1 MQLPGDASFGF
12 RRGEVS
18 QLPIFGQ
25 DLVAVD
31 LEAGAYRVFVDHGFL
46 LRPGGISLCPA
57 IRVIFGSMG
66 SKDKGK
72 RETKKAPKPKPKVEP
87 GRKRGEDTR
96 LGGPP
101 KS

>member
-1 MQLPGDASFGF
+1 
-12 RRGEVS
+12 
-18 QLPIFGQ
+18 
-25 DLVAVD
+25 
-31 LEAGAYRVFVDHGFL
+31 VFVDHGFL
-46 LRPGGISLCPA
+46 L
-57 IRVIFGSMG
+57 RVIFGSMG

-72 RETKKAPKPKPKVEP
+72 KETKKAPKPKPKVEP